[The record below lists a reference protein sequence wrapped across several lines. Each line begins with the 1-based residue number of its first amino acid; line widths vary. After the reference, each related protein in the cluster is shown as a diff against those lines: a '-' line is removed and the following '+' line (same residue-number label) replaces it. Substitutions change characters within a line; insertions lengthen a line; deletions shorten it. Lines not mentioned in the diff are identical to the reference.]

1 MYDTDII
8 EEIQRIV
15 AKMIATNP
23 PGRNLALI
31 GGFRYRLLDDSPRM
45 SVDID
50 YHWEESLSEKQK
62 EIVLLLEKKMVP
74 ELKQRFGYDAHVRPV
89 EGPDAESTMV
99 KMVDLAFYSPDIH
112 GSKRTIRIDIT
123 YIDCIDMPTTRTKDG
138 VIYLTVTDQ
147 DMIESKIISLLCR
160 IPTQERDFLDIFLFK
175 SQLSEGSPERI
186 VQKLEKKHLDLAKA
200 HSKLEQIVKD
210 KKYHVKNVSELIE
223 SQLDVDVANQL
234 NQAGGAVVVCEGVIT
249 IVQAILTSLN
259 H

>member
-1 MYDTDII
+1 MYDTEII

-15 AKMIATNP
+15 AKLIATNP
-23 PGRNLALI
+23 PGRNLVLI

-62 EIVLLLEKKMVP
+62 EIVLFLEKKFVP
-74 ELKQRFGYDAHVRPV
+74 ELKHRFGYDAHVRLV
-89 EGPDAESTMV
+89 EGPETESTMV
-99 KMVDLAFYSPDIH
+99 KMVDVAFYSPDIH

-123 YIDCIDMPTTRTKDG
+123 CIDCIDKPTTRTKDG
-138 VIYLTVTDQ
+138 VIYLTATNQ

-175 SQLSEGSPERI
+175 SQLSKDSPER
-186 VQKLEKKHLDLAKA
+186 VLQKLEKKHLDLAKA
-200 HSKLEQIVKD
+200 HSTLEQIVND

-223 SQLDVDVANQL
+223 SQLDVDAANQL
-234 NQAGGAVVVCEGVIT
+234 NQAGGAGVVFDGVINS
-249 IVQAILTSLN
+249 VQAILTSLN
-259 H
+259 R